1 MKKIILIVTIVLIL
15 FAVVGIVI
23 ALNVTNNIE
32 TNGNVENASNFKDV
46 NRIASV
52 GTEKETISL
61 EIPEKWEYEII
72 DKEDEESYYGIKF
85 YLDNEDKYVEIYSMK
100 NVFAVCGTELTTEK
114 TSSNNDYKMIVGYY
128 SESWNFATFEIEGT
142 ELVAF
147 NKGFENEEAK
157 EAMDILKTLK
167 YENK

>member
-1 MKKIILIVTIVLIL
+1 MKKIILIITIALV
-15 FAVVGIVI
+15 AVAGIAI

-32 TNGNVENASNFKDV
+32 TNGNIENDSNFKDV

-72 DKEDEESYYGIKF
+72 DKEDEENYYRIKF
-85 YLDNEDKYVEIYSMK
+85 YLDSEDKCVELYSRK
-100 NVFAVCGTELTTEK
+100 DIFAVCGTELTTEK

-128 SESWNFATFEIEGT
+128 SESWDFVAFQIEGT

-147 NKGFENEEAK
+147 NKGLENEEAK
-157 EAMDILKTLK
+157 EAIDILKTLK